1 MNTLDRKAGREIT
14 GMLEAISP
22 RGKYWVEPR
31 GKTDKGPRQGLLGA
45 REESDGLF
53 DGDDVALLADET
65 KAWIVHIQDISH
77 LEAHQNVTLVHFAE
91 DKLVIRRPLHD
102 CERRLKTSLF
112 FRANRGCIVNLGHV
126 KQTRFLE
133 DERLAFLL
141 KNGNEVVFSR
151 RQSVL
156 FRKRH
161 GL

>member
-1 MNTLDRKAGREIT
+1 MRTLELTLPPRKRGIQKTDRPENASTHGLFFPAESEEQKPDLSGDDFILLVDETRAWILQT
-14 GMLEAISP
+14 HDISYLEAY
-22 RGKYWVEPR
+22 RK
-31 GKTDKGPRQGLLGA
+31 D
-45 REESDGLF
+45 
-53 DGDDVALLADET
+53 
-65 KAWIVHIQDISH
+65 
-77 LEAHQNVTLVHFAE
+77 TLVHLAKDE
-91 DKLVIRRPLHD
+91 LVIRRSLND